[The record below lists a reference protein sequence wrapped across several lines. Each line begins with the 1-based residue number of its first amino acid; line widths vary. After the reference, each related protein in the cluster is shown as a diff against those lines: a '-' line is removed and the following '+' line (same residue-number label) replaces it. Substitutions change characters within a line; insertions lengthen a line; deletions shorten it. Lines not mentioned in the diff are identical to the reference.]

1 MSVHDLKQLV
11 KDRDDALNARRD
23 AESTIHY
30 KQEQIVKIL
39 VDAGYYDML
48 TVNWSRL
55 NGLIRNLP

>member
-11 KDRDDALNARRD
+11 KERESALEAKRE
-23 AESTIHY
+23 AESLIQHN
-30 KQEQIVKIL
+30 QEQIVKSL
-39 VDAGYYDML
+39 VAAGYYDML